1 MHEFVMIFRN
11 ESVGEIKLS
20 PEGML
25 TVSKDWEN
33 WIGNIAAQNK
43 LASRGARLG
52 ADGKTVRPGNVVTNG
67 PYAEIKEIIGG
78 LIIVRADSIEEA
90 TEMTNGC
97 PILSVG
103 GNIEIRNVIA
113 MNN

>member
-1 MHEFVMIFRN
+1 
-11 ESVGEIKLS
+11 
-20 PEGML
+20 
-25 TVSKDWEN
+25 
-33 WIGNIAAQNK
+33 
-43 LASRGARLG
+43 
-52 ADGKTVRPGNVVTNG
+52 VVTNG